1 MAGAQIDL
9 DDLKINREGEVP
21 IGVQLAWALRA
32 RIGDGRLA
40 PGQRLP
46 GLRELAELVGINANT
61 ARAVYQRLEQEG
73 LIDSRQGTGTFV
85 ASLAKESSAIG
96 QIAADAAR
104 EARRTGV
111 DPREVAAALYVTTE
125 PPPHAQAR
133 AASATE
139 PLLHARARA
148 AGATAGSTDPPE
160 GATAPSAARAAE
172 RRRELRGQIAALEQ
186 TLLEIQALN
195 PGLIPAP
202 SKPSRHAGPRLLS
215 VAELERVRAQLVR
228 RLAEAEPLLEAPAD
242 RKRAASRSRKSATS
256 AATQAEEPQAG
267 QAVGGREGNS
277 TAPEHPPLHSLTPH
291 ARAATRPPTPRGH
304 PHTHTAHPHT
314 RARPP
319 PHARTGLIDLIN
331 PISSFPGADHRLLL
345 PRGHGRPWRSPPRI
359 PPAWSRRWW
368 RRRPW

>member
-1 MAGAQIDL
+1 VAGAQIDL

-40 PGQRLP
+40 PGRRLP
-46 GLRELAELVGINANT
+46 GLRELAEMLGINVNT
-61 ARAVYQRLEQEG
+61 ARAVYQRLEHEG

-85 ASLAKESSAIG
+85 ASLAKEPSAIG

-125 PPPHAQAR
+125 PP
-133 AASATE
+133 S
-139 PLLHARARA
+139 HARART

-160 GATAPSAARAAE
+160 GATAPSTAQSAE

-186 TLLEIQALN
+186 TLSEIQALN
-195 PGLIPAP
+195 PGLIPTP

-215 VAELERVRAQLVR
+215 VEELERVRAQLVH

-242 RKRAASRSRKSATS
+242 RGRAAARSRKSAAGVT
-256 AATQAEEPQAG
+256 TQAEGPKR
-267 QAVGGREGNS
+267 VK
-277 TAPEHPPLHSLTPH
+277 PPG
-291 ARAATRPPTPRGH
+291 AAKATRPRPSTRPS
-304 PHTHTAHPHT
+304 TA
-314 RARPP
+314 
-319 PHARTGLIDLIN
+319 
-331 PISSFPGADHRLLL
+331 
-345 PRGHGRPWRSPPRI
+345 
-359 PPAWSRRWW
+359 
-368 RRRPW
+368 